1 MARADAR
8 HQDDPGAGLRR
19 RRAAIHHAA
28 ALLSATVVLSSAAAQ
43 EIEPR
48 AYSASPVGTNFA
60 VLGYGNT
67 SGDVVF
73 DSSAPFTDVEAEVD
87 TVSAAFGRVFALGGR
102 QTSISVAAPYQW
114 GEASGSVGE
123 DRRSVAR
130 SGMGDLRL
138 RVATML
144 VGGEALAPRE
154 FAARKRGPSVGVS
167 MVVVAPT
174 GQYVPARLVNIGSN
188 RWAAKP
194 EVGLAWPRGPWQFD
208 LHGGVWV
215 FGDNDEFQ
223 GGNRRSQDPIW
234 NMHAGVSYTLK
245 PGTWAALGGTW
256 YAGGKTAVNGAEDDN
271 RQDNFRLGATVST
284 ALGRGHSLKFTYSDG
299 AVVRIG
305 GDFRTFGVAWQ
316 YTFFDRSP

>member
-1 MARADAR
+1 MKRTAL
-8 HQDDPGAGLRR
+8 PLVCCC
-19 RRAAIHHAA
+19 A
-28 ALLSATVVLSSAAAQ
+28 ALPLGAQ

-48 AYSASPVGTNFA
+48 AYSPSPVGTNFA
-60 VLGYGNT
+60 VLGYGAT

-73 DSSAPFTDVEAEVD
+73 DSSAPFTDVEAKVD

-102 QTSISVAAPYQW
+102 QASLSVAAPFQW
-114 GEASGSVGE
+114 GEASGNVGE
-123 DRRSVAR
+123 SRRSVER
-130 SGMGDLRL
+130 SGLGDLRL
-138 RVATML
+138 RFATML

-174 GQYVPARLVNIGSN
+174 GQYDRSRLVNIGSN

-194 EVGLAWPRGPWQFD
+194 EVGLSWPRGPWQFD
-208 LHGGVWV
+208 LHGGVWM
-215 FGDNDEFQ
+215 FADNDSFQ
-223 GGNRRSQDPIW
+223 GGNRRSQDAVW
-234 NMHAGVSYTLK
+234 SVHTGVSYTLR

-256 YAGGKTAVNGAEDDN
+256 YAGGKTAVNGVEDDN
-271 RQDNFRLGATVST
+271 RQDNFRLGVTLST

-305 GDFRTFGVAWQ
+305 GDFRTLGVAWQ

>member
-1 MARADAR
+1 MRRALAAVACCIVSGVAARAR
-8 HQDDPGAGLRR
+8 
-19 RRAAIHHAA
+19 
-28 ALLSATVVLSSAAAQ
+28 AQ

-60 VLGYGNT
+60 VLGYGGT
-67 SGDVVF
+67 TGEVVF
-73 DSSAPFTDVEAEVD
+73 DASAPFTDVKADVN

-102 QTSISVAAPYQW
+102 QASLTLAAPYQW

-123 DRRSVAR
+123 TRRSVQR

-138 RVATML
+138 RFATML

-154 FAARKRGPSVGVS
+154 FAGRKRGPSVGLS
-167 MVVVAPT
+167 LVVVAPT
-174 GQYVPARLVNIGSN
+174 GQYEPTRLVNIGSN

-215 FGDNDEFQ
+215 FGDNRDFQ
-223 GGNRRSQDPIW
+223 GGKRRSQDPVW
-234 NMHAGVSYTLK
+234 NLHAGVSYTLR

-256 YAGGKTAVNGAEDDN
+256 YAGGRTAVNGVADDN

-299 AVVRIG
+299 AVVRVG
-305 GDFRTFGVAWQ
+305 GDFRTLGIAWQ
-316 YTFFDRSP
+316 YTFFD

>member
-1 MARADAR
+1 LRKAL
-8 HQDDPGAGLRR
+8 GAL
-19 RRAAIHHAA
+19 ASCAA
-28 ALLSATVVLSSAAAQ
+28 ALVCALSGPVKAQ

-60 VLGYGNT
+60 VLGYGGT

-102 QTSISVAAPYQW
+102 QASLSIAAPYQW
-114 GEASGSVGE
+114 GEASGSIGE
-123 DRRSVAR
+123 DRKTAER

-138 RVATML
+138 RFATLL

-154 FAARKRGPSVGVS
+154 FAARRRGPGVGVS

-174 GQYVPARLVNIGSN
+174 GQYVPSRLVNIGSN

-215 FGDNDEFQ
+215 FGDNDRFQ
-223 GGNRRSQDPIW
+223 GGNRRSQDPVW
-234 NMHAGVSYTLK
+234 NLHAGVSYTLR

-256 YAGGKTAVNGAEDDN
+256 YAGGKTAVNGVEDDN

-284 ALGRGHSLKFTYSDG
+284 AVGHGHSLKFSYSDG